1 MGAGSAAVNI
11 SNNASRSQEAI
22 NVKSRRVP
30 AIDRGILVRNGPK
43 KKSGCGRPQANA
55 DEFRQF
61 AEEALRWAHQ
71 SKNEKEKQALI
82 DLARTWMQATLE
94 SESTF
99 VVNSSPLEAK
109 AP

>member
-1 MGAGSAAVNI
+1 
-11 SNNASRSQEAI
+11 
-22 NVKSRRVP
+22 
-30 AIDRGILVRNGPK
+30 LVRNGSEE
-43 KKSGCGRPQANA
+43 KSGRSRPQAKG
-55 DEFRQF
+55 EFRQY

-71 SKNEKEKQALI
+71 SKNEKEKEALI

-99 VVNSSPLEAK
+99 VVNSSPLEAR